1 MRSSASAILS
11 ITSGSFILIPPV
23 LSLLGGRHNRHMDR
37 FRGRKYNPLGN
48 ILRNKRRVLHIQS
61 SAITLELLA
70 ALAHVH
76 KLSL

>member
-1 MRSSASAILS
+1 
-11 ITSGSFILIPPV
+11 
-23 LSLLGGRHNRHMDR
+23 MDR

-76 KLSL
+76 KLSLRRKIDPVLMTSAT